1 MNRTGMRSFA
11 EPRREMETGEMET
24 NLRWHWPPVIL
35 GLSIVHVKLPRQD
48 RFVWDRTMVR
58 ILTLLRF
65 GRCPQ
70 LFPVMIVSGFFQGT
84 KISQSFGSP
93 KLSGSL
99 ETKLTLATS

>member
-1 MNRTGMRSFA
+1 MLAMRSRSFKIQNPI
-11 EPRREMETGEMET
+11 E
-24 NLRWHWPPVIL
+24 LRAYARIMHAWQAPT
-35 GLSIVHVKLPRQD
+35 SISASRA
-48 RFVWDRTMVR
+48 RNVR

-84 KISQSFGSP
+84 KISQSFGRP

-99 ETKLTLATS
+99 ETTLTLATS